1 MIQEMRRSADGI
13 LALAAGMLL
22 ALMIRQNSALAKDT
36 TPLFASWMAHG
47 IGAIASLG
55 LVLAAAPNK
64 EHRKA
69 PAWAY
74 LGGVPGALTVVL
86 AAITVNSRLALS
98 GTLALSLVGQV
109 LWGLFLDHF
118 GLLGVPRRRL
128 MLQDLWVVLSVSAG
142 SGLLIFS
149 RI

>member
-22 ALMIRQNSALAKDT
+22 ALMIGQNSALAKDT

-64 EHRKA
+64 ERRKA

-128 MLQDLWVVLSVSAG
+128 MLQDLWVVLSAIAG
-142 SGLLIFS
+142 S
-149 RI
+149 